1 MNQKTTKKV
10 AFVSGSSRGIGRTI
24 AQTLAASSFFTF
36 VNYAHSRDS
45 AEALVKEIKSAGGEA
60 IAVEGD
66 ISKSSEIDKILSFVQ
81 EMTGHIDVLVNNA
94 GSVLYRPLKETSEED
109 FEKIFATNTK
119 GTFLMMKK
127 SLPLMRRGGRIINLS
142 SSVTQLSIPT
152 YGTYSASKAAV
163 EQLSRTFAREIGA
176 ETEITVNCV
185 APGPTDTDLFRIGKT
200 DKQISKLVGQTPL
213 SRLGTPQ
220 DIADVVQFL
229 ASDAAR
235 WITGQT
241 IRVNGGF
248 V

>member
-1 MNQKTTKKV
+1 
-10 AFVSGSSRGIGRTI
+10 
-24 AQTLAASSFFTF
+24 
-36 VNYAHSRDS
+36 
-45 AEALVKEIKSAGGEA
+45 
-60 IAVEGD
+60 
-66 ISKSSEIDKILSFVQ
+66 
-81 EMTGHIDVLVNNA
+81 
-94 GSVLYRPLKETSEED
+94 
-109 FEKIFATNTK
+109 
-119 GTFLMMKK
+119 MMKK

-185 APGPTDTDLFRIGKT
+185 APGPTDTDLFRIGIT